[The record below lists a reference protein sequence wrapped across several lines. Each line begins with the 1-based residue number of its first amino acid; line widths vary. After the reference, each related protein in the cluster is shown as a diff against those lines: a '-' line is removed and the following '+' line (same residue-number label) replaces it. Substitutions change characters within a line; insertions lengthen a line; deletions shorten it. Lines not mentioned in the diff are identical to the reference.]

1 MKQPPLPAGPW
12 VGRNGN
18 AAAAS
23 RGKVTALCPVLPP
36 LTTRW
41 TERGRRSTATSRRR
55 LRRSRPLV
63 CSLGRRLTSICSGA
77 FRKRKRRKAKV
88 MAAEAVLALCGL
100 GPVVQP
106 FGLEDAPDAAAV
118 EGRQDVR
125 DGEGPAQTFGF
136 AETAGR
142 QVGRRRGVQTMA
154 RFFPVAFQ
162 GSRWG
167 RAQGL
172 GQSAAPRSRH
182 LRIVSVLMPW
192 CMARC
197 RRVRWS
203 GRSRRGWRAF
213 VSICRMGHPRPDAA
227 VKRLNWQACSAKA
240 NPTGSQ
246 RCSATRQLAGATQG
260 RS

>member
-1 MKQPPLPAGPW
+1 MSVNSACHALILFSNGSLLCGAGEALEAH
-12 VGRNGN
+12 
-18 AAAAS
+18 AA
-23 RGKVTALCPVLPP
+23 RL
-36 LTTRW
+36 R
-41 TERGRRSTATSRRR
+41 ERGDYDLVAVGYLNYSE
-55 LRRSRPLV
+55 PL
-63 CSLGRRLTSICSGA
+63 
-77 FRKRKRRKAKV
+77 
-88 MAAEAVLALCGL
+88 
-100 GPVVQP
+100 
-106 FGLEDAPDAAAV
+106 
-118 EGRQDVR
+118 
-125 DGEGPAQTFGF
+125 F

-167 RAQGL
+167 RGQGL